1 MSAWKAS
8 VLFVLL
14 YVTLDFADPMTPG
27 ALCFN
32 PDDSV
37 EVVQMRP
44 VDLTNMGAALVPS
57 VPTSAVDPTRDSD
70 ARRPWVRSSTTRRPA
85 VVARAQIAAS
95 DSVSASEDH

>member
-32 PDDSV
+32 SDDSV
-37 EVVQMRP
+37 EVVQM
-44 VDLTNMGAALVPS
+44 LSL
-57 VPTSAVDPTRDSD
+57 
-70 ARRPWVRSSTTRRPA
+70 
-85 VVARAQIAAS
+85 I
-95 DSVSASEDH
+95 HI